1 MAASV
6 VAGACGVA
14 GAAPVV
20 IFQEDFNGYANETP
34 LMSGGWTVNGD
45 VIRAYDAGAVTGAGQ
60 TNPFPTTAVTH
71 TGWDANAH
79 KALSESVQTG
89 LNRVYRFSID
99 MGTYAGSGGN
109 STEGSNSSC
118 LQLKDSSGNVLINLA
133 YLEIGGYQ
141 WLLQVKDPSSSAFN
155 NAYFNNPNG
164 SAGGFATLT
173 VTIDTNTGNVVGA
186 VSTPNGDSTST
197 ALVMSETDMASIAAI
212 GFRID
217 RRTPP
222 AGRVGAWFD
231 NVSAS
236 YEVIPEPAGMALA
249 GLGATLMLTG
259 RRRQAV

>member
-1 MAASV
+1 V
-6 VAGACGVA
+6 
-14 GAAPVV
+14 
-20 IFQEDFNGYANETP
+20 D
-34 LMSGGWTVNGD
+34 GGWTVVGD
-45 VIRAYDAGAVTGAGQ
+45 AIRAYATGAMTGTGQ

-71 TGWDANAH
+71 TGYDANAR

-89 LNRVYRFSID
+89 LSRVYTFTID
-99 MGTYAGSGGN
+99 MGTYAGAGGS
-109 STEGSNSSC
+109 STEGSNTSG
-118 LQLKDSSGNVLINLA
+118 LQIKDSSGNILINLA

-173 VTIDTNTGNVVGA
+173 ITVDTTTGNVVGA

-197 ALVMSETDMASIAAI
+197 ALVMSETDMARIAAI

-236 YEVIPEPAGMALA
+236 YEVIPEPAGVALI